1 MRQASTVAC
10 ESDGASTS
18 SLPDT
23 APSLRLIVGRWRSS
37 PGSAALSSPLII
49 PAPLNI
55 RPRICRPRR
64 RLGGQSKALRF
75 RLQQQRP
82 LSASPCTKYA
92 SLFAL
97 PLLLRPCP
105 SDEPK
110 WNSRG
115 LKWTNGFKF
124 PQRHPGPTMFLH
136 PGGDHFWSARRSKVA
151 VPAIYSVGSE
161 HR

>member
-64 RLGGQSKALRF
+64 RRLGGQSKALRF

-105 SDEPK
+105 SDDPK

-124 PQRHPGPTMFLH
+124 PQRHPGRTNHVSASRKRSFLE
-136 PGGDHFWSARRSKVA
+136 R
-151 VPAIYSVGSE
+151 PAFKSGSSG
-161 HR
+161 HL